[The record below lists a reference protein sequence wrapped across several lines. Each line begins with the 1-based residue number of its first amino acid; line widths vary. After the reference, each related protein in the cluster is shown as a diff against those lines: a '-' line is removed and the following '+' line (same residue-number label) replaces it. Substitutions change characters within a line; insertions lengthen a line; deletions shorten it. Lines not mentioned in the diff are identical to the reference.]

1 MNSVAEEIVRLCKTL
16 PLDKQ
21 SELVNFA
28 RFLQQQSGDDE
39 WERIIAD
46 HRNYPKLQKFAAA
59 ALNEGSAEPLDPS
72 KPARIVF
79 ASEVN
84 A

>member
-1 MNSVAEEIVRLCKTL
+1 MISVAEEIVRLCETL

-21 SELVNFA
+21 SELANFA

-39 WERIIAD
+39 WKRIIAEQ
-46 HRNYPKLQKFAAA
+46 RSYPKLQQFATA

-72 KPARIVF
+72 KL
-79 ASEVN
+79 
-84 A
+84 